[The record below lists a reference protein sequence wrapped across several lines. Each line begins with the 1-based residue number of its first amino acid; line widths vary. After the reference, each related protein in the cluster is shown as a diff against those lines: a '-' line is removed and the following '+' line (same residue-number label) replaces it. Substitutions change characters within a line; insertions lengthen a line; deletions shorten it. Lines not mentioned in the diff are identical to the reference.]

1 MDSKTEDDLLLYWSG
16 EADSKLSAEIE
27 ALSEKDPAAQRY
39 LGELDKLNVL
49 RDELVDLPMMN
60 SSRSFA
66 LEAVTER
73 LVERKVTRFPLPWI
87 AAAAAAAAAAAVI
100 AVIAVGIKS
109 WLHEGTSQVEEV
121 VVKEKESS
129 NEPATRAKLSKRL
142 FSTRPQD
149 PALERI
155 SIARDRARKLRT
167 ELNHLP
173 NS

>member
-1 MDSKTEDDLLLYWSG
+1 MDSKTEDDLLLHWSG
-16 EADSKLSAEIE
+16 EADPKLSAEIE
-27 ALSEKDPAAQRY
+27 ALLEKDPAAQRY
-39 LGELDKLNVL
+39 LDELDQLNVL
-49 RDELVDLPMMN
+49 RDELADLPVMN

-66 LEAVTER
+66 LEAVTA
-73 LVERKVTRFPLPWI
+73 RKVTRFSLPWI
-87 AAAAAAAAAAAVI
+87 AAAAAAAVI
-100 AVIAVGIKS
+100 AVIAVGTKS

>member
-1 MDSKTEDDLLLYWSG
+1 MDSKTENDLLLYWSG

-27 ALSEKDPAAQRY
+27 ALLEKDPAAQRS
-39 LGELDKLNVL
+39 LDELDQLNIL
-49 RDELVDLPMMN
+49 RDELADLPAMN
-60 SSRSFA
+60 PSRSFA

-73 LVERKVTRFPLPWI
+73 LVEKKIPRFPLPWI
-87 AAAAAAAAAAAVI
+87 AAAVI
-100 AVIAVGIKS
+100 AVIAVGTKL
-109 WLHEGTSQVEEV
+109 WLHEGTSQAEEV
-121 VVKEKESS
+121 VVKEEESS
-129 NEPATRAKLSKRL
+129 SEPATRAKLSKRL

-149 PALERI
+149 PALKRI

>member
-1 MDSKTEDDLLLYWSG
+1 MDSKTEDDLLLHWSG

-27 ALSEKDPAAQRY
+27 ALLEKDPAAQRY
-39 LGELDKLNVL
+39 LDELDQLNVL
-49 RDELVDLPMMN
+49 RDELADLPVMN

-66 LEAVTER
+66 LEAVTA
-73 LVERKVTRFPLPWI
+73 RKVTRFPLPWI
-87 AAAAAAAAAAAVI
+87 AAAAAAAAAVI
-100 AVIAVGIKS
+100 AVIAVGSKS

-173 NS
+173 TS

>member
-1 MDSKTEDDLLLYWSG
+1 MLHWSG
-16 EADSKLSAEIE
+16 EADPKLSAEIE
-27 ALSEKDPAAQRY
+27 ALLEKDPAAQRY
-39 LGELDKLNVL
+39 LDELDQLNVL
-49 RDELVDLPMMN
+49 RDELADLPVMN
-60 SSRSFA
+60 PSRSFA
-66 LEAVTER
+66 LEAVTA
-73 LVERKVTRFPLPWI
+73 RKVTRFPLPWI
-87 AAAAAAAAAAAVI
+87 AAAAAAAVI
-100 AVIAVGIKS
+100 AVIAVGTKS

>member
-1 MDSKTEDDLLLYWSG
+1 MDSKTEDDLLLHWSG

-27 ALSEKDPAAQRY
+27 ALLEKDPAAQRY
-39 LGELDKLNVL
+39 LDEMDQLNVL
-49 RDELVDLPMMN
+49 RDELADLPVMN

-66 LEAVTER
+66 LEAVTA
-73 LVERKVTRFPLPWI
+73 RKVTRFPLPWI
-87 AAAAAAAAAAAVI
+87 AAAAAAA
-100 AVIAVGIKS
+100 VIAVGTKS

>member
-87 AAAAAAAAAAAVI
+87 AAAAAAAVI

-173 NS
+173 TS

>member
-1 MDSKTEDDLLLYWSG
+1 MDSKTENDLLLYWSG

-27 ALSEKDPAAQRY
+27 ALLEKDPAAQRS
-39 LGELDKLNVL
+39 LDELDQLNVL
-49 RDELVDLPMMN
+49 RDELADLPAMN
-60 SSRSFA
+60 PLRSFA

-73 LVERKVTRFPLPWI
+73 KLTRFPLAWI
-87 AAAAAAAAAAAVI
+87 AAAAAVI
-100 AVIAVGIKS
+100 AVIAVGAKS
-109 WLHEGTSQVEEV
+109 WFHEGTSQAEEV
-121 VVKEKESS
+121 VVKEEETSS
-129 NEPATRAKLSKRL
+129 EPGTRAKLSKRL

>member
-1 MDSKTEDDLLLYWSG
+1 MDSKTENDLLLYWSG

-27 ALSEKDPAAQRY
+27 ALLEKDPAAQRS
-39 LGELDKLNVL
+39 LDELDQLNVL
-49 RDELVDLPMMN
+49 RDELADLPAMN
-60 SSRSFA
+60 PSRSFA

-73 LVERKVTRFPLPWI
+73 KVTRLSLAWI
-87 AAAAAAAAAAAVI
+87 AAAAAVI
-100 AVIAVGIKS
+100 AVIAVGVKS
-109 WLHEGTSQVEEV
+109 WFHEGASQAEEV
-121 VVKEKESS
+121 VVKEEKTSS
-129 NEPATRAKLSKRL
+129 EPATRSKLSKRL

>member
-1 MDSKTEDDLLLYWSG
+1 MDSKTEDDLLLHWSG
-16 EADSKLSAEIE
+16 EADPKLSAEIE
-27 ALSEKDPAAQRY
+27 ALLEKDPAAQRY
-39 LGELDKLNVL
+39 LDELDQLNVL
-49 RDELVDLPMMN
+49 RDELADLPVMN
-60 SSRSFA
+60 PSRSFA
-66 LEAVTER
+66 LEAVTA
-73 LVERKVTRFPLPWI
+73 RKVTRFPLPWI
-87 AAAAAAAAAAAVI
+87 AAAAAAAVI
-100 AVIAVGIKS
+100 AVIAVGTKS

>member
-1 MDSKTEDDLLLYWSG
+1 MDSKTEDDLLLHWSG
-16 EADSKLSAEIE
+16 EADPKLSAEIE
-27 ALSEKDPAAQRY
+27 ALLEKDPAAQRY
-39 LGELDKLNVL
+39 LDELDQLNVL
-49 RDELVDLPMMN
+49 RDELADLPVMN

-66 LEAVTER
+66 LEAVTA
-73 LVERKVTRFPLPWI
+73 RKVTRFPLPWI
-87 AAAAAAAAAAAVI
+87 AAAAAAAVI
-100 AVIAVGIKS
+100 AVIAVGTKS

>member
-1 MDSKTEDDLLLYWSG
+1 MDSKTENDLLLYWSG

-27 ALSEKDPAAQRY
+27 ALLEKDPAAQRS
-39 LGELDKLNVL
+39 LNELDQLNVL
-49 RDELVDLPMMN
+49 RDELADLPAMN
-60 SSRSFA
+60 PSRSFA

-73 LVERKVTRFPLPWI
+73 KVTRFPLAWI
-87 AAAAAAAAAAAVI
+87 AAAAAVI
-100 AVIAVGIKS
+100 AVIAVGAKS
-109 WLHEGTSQVEEV
+109 WFHEGASQAEEI
-121 VVKEKESS
+121 VVKEEKTSS
-129 NEPATRAKLSKRL
+129 EPATRSKLSKRL

>member
-1 MDSKTEDDLLLYWSG
+1 MDSKTEDDLLLHWSG

-27 ALSEKDPAAQRY
+27 ALLEKDPAAQRY
-39 LGELDKLNVL
+39 LDELDQLNVL
-49 RDELVDLPMMN
+49 RDELADLPVMN

-66 LEAVTER
+66 LEAVTA
-73 LVERKVTRFPLPWI
+73 RKVTRFSLPWI
-87 AAAAAAAAAAAVI
+87 AAAAAAAAAVI
-100 AVIAVGIKS
+100 AVIAVGTKS

>member
-1 MDSKTEDDLLLYWSG
+1 MDSKTEDDLLLHWSG

-27 ALSEKDPAAQRY
+27 ALLEKDPAAQRY
-39 LGELDKLNVL
+39 LDELDQLNVL
-49 RDELVDLPMMN
+49 RDELADLPVMN

-66 LEAVTER
+66 LEAVTA
-73 LVERKVTRFPLPWI
+73 RKVTRFPLPWI
-87 AAAAAAAAAAAVI
+87 AAAAAAA
-100 AVIAVGIKS
+100 VIAVGTKS

-167 ELNHLP
+167 ELNHLH

>member
-1 MDSKTEDDLLLYWSG
+1 MDSKTEDDLLLHWSG
-16 EADSKLSAEIE
+16 EADPKLSAEIE
-27 ALSEKDPAAQRY
+27 ALLEKDPAAQRY
-39 LGELDKLNVL
+39 LDKLDQLNVL
-49 RDELVDLPMMN
+49 RDELADLPVMN

-66 LEAVTER
+66 LEAVTA
-73 LVERKVTRFPLPWI
+73 RKVTRFPLPWI
-87 AAAAAAAAAAAVI
+87 AAAAAVI
-100 AVIAVGIKS
+100 AVIAVGTKS

>member
-1 MDSKTEDDLLLYWSG
+1 MDSKTENDLLLYWSG

-27 ALSEKDPAAQRY
+27 ALLEKDPAAQRS
-39 LGELDKLNVL
+39 LDELDRLNVL
-49 RDELVDLPMMN
+49 RDELADLPAMN
-60 SSRSFA
+60 PSRSFA

-73 LVERKVTRFPLPWI
+73 KVTRFPLVWI
-87 AAAAAAAAAAAVI
+87 AAAAVVI
-100 AVIAVGIKS
+100 AVIAVGTKS
-109 WLHEGTSQVEEV
+109 WFHEGTSQAEEV
-121 VVKEKESS
+121 VVKEEESS
-129 NEPATRAKLSKRL
+129 SEPATRAKLSKRL

-149 PALERI
+149 PALKRI

>member
-1 MDSKTEDDLLLYWSG
+1 MDSKTENDLLLYWSG

-27 ALSEKDPAAQRY
+27 ALLEKDPAAQRS
-39 LGELDKLNVL
+39 LDELDQLNVL
-49 RDELVDLPMMN
+49 RDELADLPAMN
-60 SSRSFA
+60 PSRSFA

-73 LVERKVTRFPLPWI
+73 KVTRLSLAWI
-87 AAAAAAAAAAAVI
+87 AAAAAVI
-100 AVIAVGIKS
+100 AVIAVGAKS
-109 WLHEGTSQVEEV
+109 WFHEGTSQAEEV
-121 VVKEKESS
+121 VVKEEETSS
-129 NEPATRAKLSKRL
+129 EPGTRAKLSKRL

>member
-87 AAAAAAAAAAAVI
+87 AAAAAVI

-173 NS
+173 TS

>member
-27 ALSEKDPAAQRY
+27 ALLEKDPAAQRY
-39 LGELDKLNVL
+39 LDELDQLNVL
-49 RDELVDLPMMN
+49 RDELADLPVMN

-87 AAAAAAAAAAAVI
+87 AAAAAAAAAVI
-100 AVIAVGIKS
+100 AVIAVGTKS

>member
-1 MDSKTEDDLLLYWSG
+1 
-16 EADSKLSAEIE
+16 
-27 ALSEKDPAAQRY
+27 
-39 LGELDKLNVL
+39 
-49 RDELVDLPMMN
+49 
-60 SSRSFA
+60 
-66 LEAVTER
+66 
-73 LVERKVTRFPLPWI
+73 
-87 AAAAAAAAAAAVI
+87 VI
-100 AVIAVGIKS
+100 AVIAVGTKS

>member
-1 MDSKTEDDLLLYWSG
+1 MDSKTEDDLLLHWSG

-27 ALSEKDPAAQRY
+27 ALLEKDPAAQRY
-39 LGELDKLNVL
+39 LDELDQLNVL
-49 RDELVDLPMMN
+49 RDELADLPVMN

-66 LEAVTER
+66 LEAVTA
-73 LVERKVTRFPLPWI
+73 RKVTRFPLPWI
-87 AAAAAAAAAAAVI
+87 AAAAAAAVI
-100 AVIAVGIKS
+100 AVIAVGTKS

>member
-87 AAAAAAAAAAAVI
+87 AVAAAAAVI

-142 FSTRPQD
+142 FSTRPQE

-173 NS
+173 TS

>member
-1 MDSKTEDDLLLYWSG
+1 MDSKTEDDLLLHWSG
-16 EADSKLSAEIE
+16 EADPKLSAEIE
-27 ALSEKDPAAQRY
+27 ALLEKDPAAQRY
-39 LGELDKLNVL
+39 LDELDQLNVL
-49 RDELVDLPMMN
+49 RDELADLPVMN
-60 SSRSFA
+60 PSRSFA
-66 LEAVTER
+66 LEAVTA
-73 LVERKVTRFPLPWI
+73 RKVTRFHLPWI
-87 AAAAAAAAAAAVI
+87 AAAAAAAVI
-100 AVIAVGIKS
+100 AVIAVGTKS

>member
-1 MDSKTEDDLLLYWSG
+1 MDSKTENDLLLYWSG

-27 ALSEKDPAAQRY
+27 ALLEKDPAAQRS
-39 LGELDKLNVL
+39 LDELDQLNVL
-49 RDELVDLPMMN
+49 RDELADLPAMN
-60 SSRSFA
+60 PSRSFA

-73 LVERKVTRFPLPWI
+73 KVTRFPLAWI
-87 AAAAAAAAAAAVI
+87 AAAAAVI
-100 AVIAVGIKS
+100 AVIAVGAKS
-109 WLHEGTSQVEEV
+109 WFHEGTSQAEEV
-121 VVKEKESS
+121 VVKEEETSS
-129 NEPATRAKLSKRL
+129 EPGTRAKLSKRL

>member
-1 MDSKTEDDLLLYWSG
+1 MDSKTENDLLLYWSG

-27 ALSEKDPAAQRY
+27 ALLEKDPAAQRS
-39 LGELDKLNVL
+39 LDELDQLNVL
-49 RDELVDLPMMN
+49 RDELADLPAMN
-60 SSRSFA
+60 PLRSFA

-73 LVERKVTRFPLPWI
+73 KVTRLPLAWI
-87 AAAAAAAAAAAVI
+87 AAAAAVI
-100 AVIAVGIKS
+100 AVIAVGAKS
-109 WLHEGTSQVEEV
+109 WFHEGTSQAEED
-121 VVKEKESS
+121 VVKEEETSS
-129 NEPATRAKLSKRL
+129 EPATRAKLSKRL

>member
-1 MDSKTEDDLLLYWSG
+1 MDSKTEDDLLLHWSG

-27 ALSEKDPAAQRY
+27 ALLEKDPAAQRY
-39 LGELDKLNVL
+39 LDELDQLNVL
-49 RDELVDLPMMN
+49 RDELADLPVMN

-66 LEAVTER
+66 LEAVTA
-73 LVERKVTRFPLPWI
+73 RKVTRFPLPWI
-87 AAAAAAAAAAAVI
+87 AAAAAAAVI
-100 AVIAVGIKS
+100 AVIAVGTKS

-167 ELNHLP
+167 ELNHLH

>member
-1 MDSKTEDDLLLYWSG
+1 MDSKTENDLLLYWSG

-27 ALSEKDPAAQRY
+27 ALLEKDPAAQRS
-39 LGELDKLNVL
+39 LDELDQLNVL
-49 RDELVDLPMMN
+49 RDELADLPAMN
-60 SSRSFA
+60 PSRSFA

-73 LVERKVTRFPLPWI
+73 KATRFPLAWI
-87 AAAAAAAAAAAVI
+87 AAAAAVI
-100 AVIAVGIKS
+100 AVGAKS
-109 WLHEGTSQVEEV
+109 WFHEGTSQAEEV
-121 VVKEKESS
+121 VVKEEETSS
-129 NEPATRAKLSKRL
+129 EPATRAKLSKRL

-173 NS
+173 PS

>member
-1 MDSKTEDDLLLYWSG
+1 MDSKTEDDLLLHWSG

-27 ALSEKDPAAQRY
+27 ALLEKDPAAQRY
-39 LGELDKLNVL
+39 LDELDQLNVL
-49 RDELVDLPMMN
+49 RDELADLPVMN

-66 LEAVTER
+66 LEAVTA
-73 LVERKVTRFPLPWI
+73 RKVTRFPLPWI
-87 AAAAAAAAAAAVI
+87 AAAAAAA
-100 AVIAVGIKS
+100 VIAVGTKS

>member
-1 MDSKTEDDLLLYWSG
+1 MDSKTENDLLLYWSG

-27 ALSEKDPAAQRY
+27 ALLEKDPAAQRS
-39 LGELDKLNVL
+39 LDELDRLNVL
-49 RDELVDLPMMN
+49 RDELADLPAMN
-60 SSRSFA
+60 PSRSFA

-73 LVERKVTRFPLPWI
+73 KVTRFPLAWI
-87 AAAAAAAAAAAVI
+87 AAVATVI
-100 AVIAVGIKS
+100 AVIAVGTKS
-109 WLHEGTSQVEEV
+109 WLHEGTSQAEEI

-129 NEPATRAKLSKRL
+129 SEPAMRAKLSKRL

-155 SIARDRARKLRT
+155 SIARDRIRKLRT

>member
-1 MDSKTEDDLLLYWSG
+1 MDSKTEDDLLLHWSG

-27 ALSEKDPAAQRY
+27 ALLEKDPAAQRY
-39 LGELDKLNVL
+39 LDELDQLNVL
-49 RDELVDLPMMN
+49 RDELADLPVMN

-66 LEAVTER
+66 LEAVTA
-73 LVERKVTRFPLPWI
+73 RKVTRFSLPWI
-87 AAAAAAAAAAAVI
+87 AAAAAAAVI
-100 AVIAVGIKS
+100 AVIAVGTKS

-173 NS
+173 TS

>member
-1 MDSKTEDDLLLYWSG
+1 MDSKTENDLLLYWSG

-27 ALSEKDPAAQRY
+27 ALLEKDPAAQRS
-39 LGELDKLNVL
+39 LDELDQLNIL
-49 RDELVDLPMMN
+49 RDELADLPAMN
-60 SSRSFA
+60 PSRSFA

-73 LVERKVTRFPLPWI
+73 LVEKKIPRFPLAWI
-87 AAAAAAAAAAAVI
+87 AAAVI
-100 AVIAVGIKS
+100 AVIAVGTKL
-109 WLHEGTSQVEEV
+109 WLHEGTSQAEEV
-121 VVKEKESS
+121 VVKEEESS
-129 NEPATRAKLSKRL
+129 SEPVMRAKLSKRL

-149 PALERI
+149 PALKRI

>member
-1 MDSKTEDDLLLYWSG
+1 MDSKTEDDLLLHWSG

-27 ALSEKDPAAQRY
+27 ALLEKDPAAQRY
-39 LGELDKLNVL
+39 LDELDQLNVL
-49 RDELVDLPMMN
+49 RDELADLPVMN

-66 LEAVTER
+66 LEAVTA
-73 LVERKVTRFPLPWI
+73 RKVTRFPLPWI
-87 AAAAAAAAAAAVI
+87 AAAAAAAAA
-100 AVIAVGIKS
+100 VIAVGTKS

>member
-1 MDSKTEDDLLLYWSG
+1 MDSKTEDDLLLHWSG

-27 ALSEKDPAAQRY
+27 ALLEKDPAAQRY
-39 LGELDKLNVL
+39 LDELDQLNVL
-49 RDELVDLPMMN
+49 RDELADLPVMN

-66 LEAVTER
+66 LEAVTA
-73 LVERKVTRFPLPWI
+73 RKVTRFPLPWI
-87 AAAAAAAAAAAVI
+87 AAAAAAAAAVI
-100 AVIAVGIKS
+100 AVIAVGTKS

-173 NS
+173 TS

>member
-1 MDSKTEDDLLLYWSG
+1 MDSKTEDDLLLHWSG
-16 EADSKLSAEIE
+16 EADPKLSAEIE
-27 ALSEKDPAAQRY
+27 ALLEKDPAAQRY
-39 LGELDKLNVL
+39 LDELDQLNVL
-49 RDELVDLPMMN
+49 RDELADLPVMN
-60 SSRSFA
+60 PSRSFA
-66 LEAVTER
+66 LEAVTA
-73 LVERKVTRFPLPWI
+73 RKVTRFPLPWI
-87 AAAAAAAAAAAVI
+87 AAAAAAAVIAVI
-100 AVIAVGIKS
+100 AVIAVGTKS

>member
-1 MDSKTEDDLLLYWSG
+1 MDSKTENDLLLYWSG

-27 ALSEKDPAAQRY
+27 ALLEKDPAAQRS
-39 LGELDKLNVL
+39 LDELDQLNVL
-49 RDELVDLPMMN
+49 RDELADLPAMN
-60 SSRSFA
+60 PSRSFA

-73 LVERKVTRFPLPWI
+73 KATRFPLAWI
-87 AAAAAAAAAAAVI
+87 AAAAAVI
-100 AVIAVGIKS
+100 AVGAKS
-109 WLHEGTSQVEEV
+109 WFHEGTSQAEEV
-121 VVKEKESS
+121 VVKEEETSS
-129 NEPATRAKLSKRL
+129 EPATRAKLSKRL

>member
-27 ALSEKDPAAQRY
+27 ALLEKDPAAQRY
-39 LGELDKLNVL
+39 LDELDQLNVL
-49 RDELVDLPMMN
+49 RDELADLPVMN

-66 LEAVTER
+66 LEAVTA
-73 LVERKVTRFPLPWI
+73 RKVTRFPLPWI
-87 AAAAAAAAAAAVI
+87 AAAAAAAAAVI
-100 AVIAVGIKS
+100 AVIAVGTKS